1 MTVMEHLFEP
11 EGCTSC
17 LFLGHYNDPSGM
29 QYDLYYCPQRGDP
42 TVIAR
47 YGERP
52 EEYISSMRSGLNPL
66 RVARARAMARGFV
79 KHVIY
84 HPYDFTQ
91 ELWETRYEDLSK
103 RNLQPAE

>member
-1 MTVMEHLFEP
+1 MEP

-17 LFLGHYNDPSGM
+17 IFLGHFKESNGM
-29 QYDLYYCPQRGDP
+29 EYDLYYCPQQGDP

-47 YGERP
+47 YGPRP
-52 EEYISSMRSGLNPL
+52 EEYISSILSGLNPL
-66 RVARARAMARGFV
+66 KVARARAMARGLV

-91 ELWETRYEDLSK
+91 ELWETRYVDRSK
-103 RNLQPAE
+103 K